1 MTLALLL
8 AAALASEGPDL
19 AALDKAVAR
28 CDAKTMTATFA
39 AEPQRRRAFAIDAYH
54 EQESIVAA
62 RRALAMKRLAPV
74 LVATPAAGGL
84 TPASNSDL
92 DHEAGLIAERQQEL
106 DDTRMLSSQRD
117 QLLDLMRQQYLA
129 KCSGGKFDA
138 QN

>member
-1 MTLALLL
+1 MAALLF
-8 AAALASEGPDL
+8 AAALSVDGPDL

-28 CDAKTMTATFA
+28 CDAKLMTATFS

-54 EQESIVAA
+54 EQEAIVVA

-74 LVATPAAGGL
+74 LVAAPAAGGL
-84 TPASNSDL
+84 VPASNADL

-106 DDTRMLSSQRD
+106 DDARMLSSQRD

>member
-1 MTLALLL
+1 MAALLF
-8 AAALASEGPDL
+8 AAALSAEGPDL

-28 CDAKTMTATFA
+28 CDAKFMTATFS

-74 LVATPAAGGL
+74 LVAAPAAGGPV
-84 TPASNSDL
+84 PASNADL
-92 DHEAGLIAERQQEL
+92 DREASLIAERQQEL
-106 DDTRMLSSQRD
+106 DDVRMLSSQRD

-129 KCSGGKFDA
+129 KCATGKSDER
-138 QN
+138 